1 MKKKYFFALLLIGNC
16 SVSFAQNVGVWNNT
30 DGSLRLGT
38 TSLEIIH
45 LNVDGNVGIGEPN
58 PQRLLHVAG
67 AVRLTPLGTVPSSPV
82 TGDMYISSGGQLYVY
97 NGAGWD
103 NLSSPS
109 SGGGWTKSGSNV
121 YLTTSTDNVGIG
133 IGSPT
138 HKLHV
143 SEAVTNARAIYGYSS
158 ATTGTGTGIY
168 GESNST
174 TGRGVM
180 GVNVNTTG
188 TGYGVWGQSQSTS
201 GRGVYGLVN
210 SSTGTTYGVYGDIN
224 SSTNG
229 AAAVYGISNATTGL
243 GYGVYGLSAS
253 TTGNGVFG
261 EATSGSG
268 TTYGVRGKV
277 TSTNGYAGY
286 FQGGM
291 NYFENNVGIGTITP
305 SSKLDIVI
313 GAGYTAPALQLA
325 NTNSSNGS
333 SIIAVTT
340 NGSGAGI
347 NVSQTGNGAAAS
359 FTISNG
365 TSSTTAISATTN
377 GSNSKAG
384 TFSHTGTSNSTTD
397 YGIYST
403 STGGGV
409 STTNIAGYF
418 SASGATNNY
427 SGIFDLGN
435 VGIGTTNPGS
445 ALDVKGIVR
454 ISGTTSGYVGFTVP
468 AAAGT
473 TTYTFPSSDGISG
486 QALTTNG
493 VGVLSWNSPAPS
505 GPAGGDLTGTYPN
518 PSITSDAV
526 KSSNIQD
533 GTITNVDISP
543 SAAIV
548 RAKLATGV
556 ADHVIINDGTGK
568 MSSEPQL
575 AINRGGTGAGIASAA
590 LNNLLPAQAGNAG
603 KFLTTDGSSSS
614 WASVPGTLNGGTVNF
629 IPKWTSATSL
639 SSTSL
644 IYDDGSYVGIGI
656 TTPVSKLHVAENSQ
670 AGIISQVSSISG
682 FPYFSLYRT
691 RGTIASPT
699 AVQSSDILGSIIFNS
714 HNGITVGDA
723 AYITAKATEN
733 HGTGRGTELQFH
745 TTNNTIGSPSQK
757 MVIANNGFVGIGTPA
772 PAEQLEIEHS
782 TGAALLSL
790 DHSSNTQ
797 YNSVFFKESNTLKGN
812 IGQWGSAYSVTA
824 LQNDVQ
830 ISNLT
835 SGAGDINFNV
845 NNNITTPS
853 MVLTWEGRLGVGTT
867 SPTSLLSVGNASQFQ
882 VNSSGNIVKLN
893 NVTTSFPTA
902 NANGVLTNDG
912 TGTLIWAALPGGANA
927 WTKSGSDIYPTTL
940 TDEVGIGTTTPIF
953 PLHVETTTSD
963 RVAYFY
969 NTGTGTSA
977 KTGVT
982 GGANGTGS
990 GDRLGAQFDASGG
1003 TGNNTGI
1010 TGFAIDGATNYGV
1023 RGIAQGPAGSTNY
1036 GGHFLANT
1044 ATNTNIGGFFSAS
1057 SATNNYAIIVPPTGG
1072 NVGIGTTTPV
1082 NKLTLI
1088 SPGQN
1093 PTIPNTTSNAILRI
1107 GVSNNEGLDIGK
1119 MATGSY
1125 AAWLQSGYNGS
1136 AEPLSLQPL
1145 GGNVGIGTT
1154 TPTTGLLVVNQNS
1167 PTSSLNVLQTG
1178 TGKGIDANTSGTKTA
1193 TYIGHTIANTATG
1206 STNFTSKTGL
1216 QVTSTG
1222 SWNGSSAVN
1231 YALSTT
1237 ASGGIYN
1244 YALSLGGKLSANAN
1258 SVTAGATSGFFGTVT
1273 VTISANS
1280 DEVSGN
1286 FYTSTLS
1293 GTNYLASNA
1302 TGVITIN
1309 YSEPYNNAPW
1319 VVVTPTGTASN
1330 TNGLGINIMV
1340 ESTGTNFKVYIK
1352 NTSGANINTS
1362 NLQFSYHVI
1371 E

>member
-143 SEAVTNARAIYGYSS
+143 SESVTNARAIYGYSS

-210 SSTGTTYGVYGDIN
+210 SSTGTTYGVFGDIN

-286 FQGGM
+286 FQGGR
-291 NYFENNVGIGTITP
+291 NYFENNVGIGTLSP
-305 SSKLDIVI
+305 GAKLDIV
-313 GAGYTAPALQLA
+313 P
-325 NTNSSNGS
+325 S
-333 SIIAVTT
+333 
-340 NGSGAGI
+340 
-347 NVSQTGNGAAAS
+347 AAA
-359 FTISNG
+359 
-365 TSSTTAISATTN
+365 AINIQPFGPMIGNTGELRFDELIVN
-377 GSNSKAG
+377 GSN
-384 TFSHTGTSNSTTD
+384 
-397 YGIYST
+397 
-403 STGGGV
+403 
-409 STTNIAGYF
+409 
-418 SASGATNNY
+418 
-427 SGIFDLGN
+427 
-435 VGIGTTNPGS
+435 
-445 ALDVKGIVR
+445 
-454 ISGTTSGYVGFTVP
+454 YVGFKSPDNIVSNTIW
-468 AAAGT
+468 T
-473 TTYTFPSSDGISG
+473 LPSIDGISG

-518 PSITSDAV
+518 PNIAADAV
-526 KSSNIQD
+526 KSSHIQD

-575 AINRGGTGAGIASAA
+575 AINRGGTGAGTASAA

-614 WASVPGTLNGGTVNF
+614 WASVSGTLNGGTVNF